1 MAIKACEM
9 LQFWAGRQGNLQ
21 MLGAALLLGPALLA
35 LSSWMDLLLPE
46 IEAVLAGAGYV
57 VLTFAVVGLS
67 QNWGE
72 GTVPGASPA
81 DAKAHQPGP
90 GLVQL
95 AASLRRYGL
104 LLTIATIAL
113 TANALVIAAY
123 ASSPQVTPRS
133 LLSVIETQT
142 CPNFWA
148 ALFINCLALLGWA
161 DLARSDR

>member
-1 MAIKACEM
+1 
-9 LQFWAGRQGNLQ
+9 
-21 MLGAALLLGPALLA
+21 MLGVSLLLGPALLA
-35 LSSWMDLLLPE
+35 MSSWMDLLLPE
-46 IEAVLAGAGYV
+46 IEAVLAGAGYI

-72 GTVPGASPA
+72 GTAPGSAGA
-81 DAKAHQPGP
+81 EGRQPGP

-95 AASLRRYGL
+95 AASLRRHGL
-104 LLTIATIAL
+104 LLTIVTIAL
-113 TANALVIAAY
+113 TVNALVIAAY

-161 DLARSDR
+161 DLARADK